1 MFSYAVEQPA
11 PIACVRTSVCLA
23 SGYRASV
30 IWETIEMRKLILV
43 GALALLVLSPLTAA
57 AQQKAPAVP
66 AVPVAPAAIE
76 GVSSAKVL
84 AIGFGAILG
93 AVAANALVVGEG
105 VTLLGGI
112 AGGLAAS
119 WWYDNSSGGAARAAL
134 RQPIGAPS
142 LASAERLAL
151 AR

>member
-1 MFSYAVEQPA
+1 
-11 PIACVRTSVCLA
+11 
-23 SGYRASV
+23 
-30 IWETIEMRKLILV
+30 MRNLILV

-57 AQQKAPAVP
+57 AQEK
-66 AVPVAPAAIE
+66 APAAIE

-119 WWYDNSSGGAARAAL
+119 WWYDNSSGGAARAAM

>member
-1 MFSYAVEQPA
+1 
-11 PIACVRTSVCLA
+11 
-23 SGYRASV
+23 
-30 IWETIEMRKLILV
+30 MRNLILV
-43 GALALLVLSPLTAA
+43 GALALLVLAPLPAA
-57 AQQKAPAVP
+57 AQQRAAPAP
-66 AVPVAPAAIE
+66 APTAIE

-105 VTLLGGI
+105 VTLIGGI

-119 WWYDNSSGGAARAAL
+119 WWYDNSSGGATRAAM
-134 RQPIGAPS
+134 RERIGEPS
-142 LASAERLAL
+142 LARAERLAL